1 MIISNKIKAVGLAA
15 LVTILSDDA
24 NAQEKWTDEKNL
36 IDPGIDLPNTFEV
49 RQSSDGKYR
58 VKLKQDS
65 ITVNTAEYPKAK
77 LKSQYNLKN
86 NEAVFLFV
94 DSDDFDDKGNPL
106 VQKLSNINEPIRD
119 EIGRGPYRGYV
130 VVPSDS
136 NYFLVGMR
144 VNKKPYQPDGRLQSP
159 QDVAV
164 EESPKSGSGAE
175 GGKKRRRE
183 RAAKPVTRGMEKN
196 SSSRQ
201 AQGPGQPS
209 SAESKQSLEFQGQS
223 GTYIV
228 SGRREKRIDLQ
239 QQTLLFS
246 FDSDIISK
254 KTKFNAS
261 NSGDV
266 DAESLTLDFR
276 TGVGFNLGKFLF
288 GGMIGAEY
296 NNIEARDPIKNISLG
311 RRTDAL
317 SILPGALFKYNNNLG
332 LILAYRLN
340 KTVLDY
346 HNVTIA
352 GVEKGFI
359 GRGTIE
365 LPLVNSKSIDT
376 NFKLTADLAFLDVQQ
391 QVTGNEGS
399 NFTNNYG
406 DQTNF
411 YLSPALEFLLKNHGT
426 NLSLG
431 LDLTS
436 IYDPSL
442 RSNLS
447 PEQLTR
453 LSEVGSRNVNG
464 LNASNINGF
473 GGLLRISKETPF
485 GQFYGNL
492 NFPLLGNLKN
502 FEIGGGLKNPNI
514 AFYLTYNYNSVN
526 AASYNLSNQAT
537 FLIGNTNGNNSLNDL
552 LDVGKPFRNLR

>member
-94 DSDDFDDKGNPL
+94 DSDDFDDKGNSL
-106 VQKLSNINEPIRD
+106 VR
-119 EIGRGPYRGYV
+119 
-130 VVPSDS
+130 
-136 NYFLVGMR
+136 MR

-159 QDVAV
+159 QDVA
-164 EESPKSGSGAE
+164 E
-175 GGKKRRRE
+175 GGKKIRRE
-183 RAAKPVTRGMEKN
+183 RAAEPVARGMERN

-209 SAESKQSLEFQGQS
+209 SVGSEQSLGFQEGQS

-296 NNIEARDPIKNISLG
+296 NNIEARDQIKNISLG

-332 LILAYRLN
+332 LILAYKLN

-346 HNVTIA
+346 HNATIA

-359 GRGTIE
+359 GRVTIE

-537 FLIGNTNGNNSLNDL
+537 FLNFLIGNTNGNNSLNDL